1 MRYFTITDIT
11 NKEEFNCRE
20 NEYVLYAMQRSGSKC
35 IPIGCKGGGCGVCRI
50 NIISGT
56 PNFGPMSKLHVT
68 EEEKSN
74 GYALACRIKPK
85 TDLSFE
91 CAPKPKSSTTQE
103 PSTNLQ
109 LKEVSQ

>member
-56 PNFGPMSKLHVT
+56 PDFGPMSKLHVT

-74 GYALACRIKPK
+74 GYALACRIKQK